1 MASKNSTL
9 GSLIRLVRK
18 KNSWT
23 LRQLSEKVGIPLSTL
38 AKVETDKLS
47 LTYDKLQQFTA
58 SLGLSM
64 TEFLAQADAP
74 PAATLPVFRA
84 RRSLTGR
91 GNSIQISTPNYDYE
105 YLCADL
111 RQKRMVPILTRIR
124 SKDIAEF
131 GEPLKHKGEE
141 FIFVI
146 EGTVEV
152 HLQFYSPVRLTAGQG
167 IYIDS
172 TMGHAYVAKDCES
185 ALVLGVCSSEDPAA
199 RQGSAARQRRT
210 PFTRAC
216 VMGFL
221 LVASRMPAG
230 FSFVDMNSLIRLT
243 MAQLSPIGHMPAT
256 ESSDPMTR
264 IEESEHFSGNRSL
277 RRLHAGKPTP

>member
-1 MASKNSTL
+1 MAASKNSTL

-23 LRQLSEKVGIPLSTL
+23 LRELSEKVGIPLSTL

-64 TEFLAQADAP
+64 TEFLAQGEAP
-74 PAATLPVFRA
+74 PATRLPVLTA
-84 RRSLTGR
+84 RRSLTNR
-91 GNSIQISTPNYDYE
+91 GNSIRISTQNYDYE

-141 FIFVI
+141 FIFVV
-146 EGTVEV
+146 EGTIEV
-152 HLQFYSPVRLTAGQG
+152 HLQFYNPVRLSAGQG

-185 ALVLGVCSSEDPAA
+185 ALVLGVCSSEDPNLASELISLAA
-199 RQGSAARQRRT
+199 QEA
-210 PFTRAC
+210 
-216 VMGFL
+216 
-221 LVASRMPAG
+221 
-230 FSFVDMNSLIRLT
+230 
-243 MAQLSPIGHMPAT
+243 
-256 ESSDPMTR
+256 EST
-264 IEESEHFSGNRSL
+264 
-277 RRLHAGKPTP
+277 A